1 MASFQPIIK
10 WSGSKRSQCDEII
23 TYFPQ
28 KIDTYYEHFCGG
40 CSMLMCL
47 LNSGLSV
54 KRYVCSDINKDLI
67 DLWNEI
73 KNNPEKV
80 YSVYVNLWK
89 ELNKDTDV
97 DRKRKFFEEQRD
109 IYNKQHSPY
118 VFFFI
123 MRTTTNG
130 MPRYNRNGEFN
141 NGFHL
146 TRNGIEPT
154 RLYPIL
160 MEWSDK
166 LRKYKVEFRHCSYED
181 IMNDVQEGDLV
192 YMDPPYY
199 NTKGMY
205 YGGID
210 FQVLFSHLKSLCD
223 RNIRYIMSF
232 DGRSGNVDN
241 TYDVPGDCYT
251 SHTYI
256 KSGNSSFKR
265 TIGKDKNAIVY
276 ESLYLNY
283 NYEDNIIKLW

>member
-1 MASFQPIIK
+1 MANFQPIIK

-23 TYFPQ
+23 TFFPE
-28 KIDTYYEHFCGG
+28 KIETYYEPFCGG

-47 LNSGLSV
+47 LNSGISV
-54 KRYVCSDINKDLI
+54 KRYVCSDLNQDLI
-67 DLWNEI
+67 SLWNEI
-73 KNNPEKV
+73 KNHPDKV
-80 YSVYVNLWK
+80 YSTYLDLWNG
-89 ELNKDTDV
+89 LNACKDV
-97 DRKRKFFEEQRD
+97 DEKRKFFEEQRD
-109 IYNKQHSPY
+109 IYNKDHSPF

-146 TRNGIEPT
+146 TRNGIEPH

-160 MEWSDK
+160 VDWSKK
-166 LRKYKVEFRHCSYED
+166 LNKFNVEFRHCSYED
-181 IMNDVQEGDLV
+181 ILKEVQEGDLV

-210 FQVLFSHLKSLCD
+210 FPKLFNNLKSLCD
-223 RNIRYIMSF
+223 RKIKYIMSF
-232 DGRSGNVDN
+232 DGKSGNIDN
-241 TYDVPGDCYT
+241 TYDVPDECYT
-251 SHTYI
+251 RHMYI

-265 TIGKDKNAIVY
+265 TIGKDRNAIVY
-276 ESLYLNY
+276 ESLYLNF
-283 NYEDNIIKLW
+283 EDDNIKLW